1 MHATFWIF
9 FGAAVGVKKAHF
21 GDVSAEKVL
30 CVVNGT
36 VKSLKRG

>member
-1 MHATFWIF
+1 MR
-9 FGAAVGVKKAHF
+9 HF
-21 GDVSAEKVL
+21 GFFQGLLAVFERHFRGVSAEKVL